1 MKTMKNLLALLTIMI
16 LIGSCGGNTS
26 EQEAAADN
34 TTAAAADWVEV
45 VLDVDGMT
53 CTGCEN
59 AIKAG
64 VENLD
69 GIASVESSFEE
80 GWTKVKY
87 DANQTSMEQIEGKI
101 TETGYTVVGEKE
113 GT

>member
-1 MKTMKNLLALLTIMI
+1 MTKLMSLLMAAI
-16 LIGSCGGNTS
+16 LMVSCGSNQSRQETS
-26 EQEAAADN
+26 ADTPPAAAE
-34 TTAAAADWVEV
+34 WVEV
-45 VLDVDGMT
+45 VLNVEGMT

-64 VENLD
+64 VENLE

-87 DANQTSMEQIEGKI
+87 DASLTSVEQIEGKI
-101 TETGYTVVGEKE
+101 TDTGYTVQGVKE